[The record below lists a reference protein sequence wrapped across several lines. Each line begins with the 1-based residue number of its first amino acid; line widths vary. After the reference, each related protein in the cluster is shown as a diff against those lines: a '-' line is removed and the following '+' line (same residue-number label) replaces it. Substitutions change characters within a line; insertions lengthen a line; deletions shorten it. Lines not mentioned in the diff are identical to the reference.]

1 MLLLK
6 SMFVAACL
14 CLCLCVCAHAHVR
27 AGWGGCYLV
36 VNFLEG

>member
-14 CLCLCVCAHAHVR
+14 CLCVCARAHVC